1 MLSTFHA
8 VMSSSCPECPIR
20 PIRFLVCV
28 TADDLDRTEDMLN
41 KLFPL
46 VSPRD
51 LLILLHVIDESVDYV
66 VEGET
71 EEEEKVNRSPPR
83 LTFLGELRHAKLFLL
98 VRPNVQLCI
107 QCCQERVASAPRE

>member
-1 MLSTFHA
+1 MDSTIHGETVRTWRQRSIDSRPYPYWAARFVNDARHLS
-8 VMSSSCPECPIR
+8 VLSSCPECPFR
-20 PIRFLVCV
+20 PTRFLVCV

-51 LLILLHVIDESVDYV
+51 LLILLHVIDESVDYA

-71 EEEEKVNRSPPR
+71 EDEGKVNHSLSCFFFPD
-83 LTFLGELRHAKLFLL
+83 
-98 VRPNVQLCI
+98 
-107 QCCQERVASAPRE
+107 